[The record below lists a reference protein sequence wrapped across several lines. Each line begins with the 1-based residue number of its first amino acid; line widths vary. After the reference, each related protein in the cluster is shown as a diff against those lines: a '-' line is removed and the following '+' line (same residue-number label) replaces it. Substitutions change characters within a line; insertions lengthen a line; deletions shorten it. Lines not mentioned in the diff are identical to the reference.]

1 MPIPIAKTFEV
12 TPIRHRFNT
21 FMSDWYRMDVNPRVF
36 VIMVGQGMQL
46 LFMLNT
52 SKVTLDI
59 SNFIFSKMGKI
70 K

>member
-1 MPIPIAKTFEV
+1 
-12 TPIRHRFNT
+12 
-21 FMSDWYRMDVNPRVF
+21 
-36 VIMVGQGMQL
+36 MVGQGMQL